1 MISESLHN
9 WRRINKYAGD
19 CVFCHNTVPAGF
31 GYYNGCTTCADLVE
45 VEDGYG
51 LVEVTCKNAEGAL
64 MNYFASKKYVAQ
76 KEAIKA
82 ADEKRRAEYAQVK
95 KDRVVATKKLKA
107 NGLCTRCGGA
117 GRSDNWIATGSIC
130 FKCDGTGKAK

>member
-1 MISESLHN
+1 MISES

-76 KEAIKA
+76 KEAMKA
-82 ADEKRRAEYAQVK
+82 HRKEVGLHLEKMRNENI
-95 KDRVVATKKLKA
+95 ATNKELKA
-107 NGLCTRCGGA
+107 EGKCTRCGGA